1 MGIRNRASML
11 GAKAMCE
18 KFCSRVVCDPLVEPQ
33 WLSCTTLP
41 LRSYFKTQLCP
52 YSTKS
57 LLSYNSRSQGHPS
70 PLKLCCL
77 YHLCYLI
84 WCLKLVSC
92 ISKKKLKNTKPSGEW
107 CREETG
113 WMGRRDAEHW
123 AMALVIAA
131 EQRKI
136 SFLGTEMATVWLV
149 VTRVQCNSVS
159 KAGHCSPEVVTG
171 GLTLSPVWAASPPR
185 LVFHLPWHALSLLI
199 SL

>member
-1 MGIRNRASML
+1 MKPGWGDADGLVYAARLEAVRNTRQSTTGTCGNCGEGKMGIRNRASML

-18 KFCSRVVCDPLVEPQ
+18 KFCSRVVCDPLVEQQ

-113 WMGRRDAEHW
+113 
-123 AMALVIAA
+123 
-131 EQRKI
+131 
-136 SFLGTEMATVWLV
+136 
-149 VTRVQCNSVS
+149 
-159 KAGHCSPEVVTG
+159 
-171 GLTLSPVWAASPPR
+171 
-185 LVFHLPWHALSLLI
+185 
-199 SL
+199 